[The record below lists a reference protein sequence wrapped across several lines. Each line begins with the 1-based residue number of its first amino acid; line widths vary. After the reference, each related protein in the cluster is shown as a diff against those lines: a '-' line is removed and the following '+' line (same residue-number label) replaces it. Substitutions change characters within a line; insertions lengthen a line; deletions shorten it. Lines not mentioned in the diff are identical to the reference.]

1 MSFQDAQD
9 VAFRFIYFQ
18 KGFQIKFTIF
28 NVNLKAF
35 RRFKINFEYLSDGPV
50 MDTDNTTAIAHAM
63 NEVTSNYDNNS
74 PDEGEGKFFK

>member
-1 MSFQDAQD
+1 
-9 VAFRFIYFQ
+9 
-18 KGFQIKFTIF
+18 
-28 NVNLKAF
+28 
-35 RRFKINFEYLSDGPV
+35 